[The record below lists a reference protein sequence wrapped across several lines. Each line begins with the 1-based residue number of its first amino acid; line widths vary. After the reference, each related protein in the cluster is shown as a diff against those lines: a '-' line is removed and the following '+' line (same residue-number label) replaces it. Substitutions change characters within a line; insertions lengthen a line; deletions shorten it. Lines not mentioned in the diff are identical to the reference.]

1 MYVRIRLFDS
11 FSLKDKRRVMKGVID
26 GVSSRFNV
34 SVSEVDDLDDL
45 NFGSFG
51 FAYVSNGDDR
61 VFDQILLLMERDF
74 LLEIIELERVRL

>member
-51 FAYVSNGDDR
+51 FAYVSKGDDR

>member
-1 MYVRIRLFDS
+1 MFVRVRLLDS

-26 GVSSRFNV
+26 RVSSRFNV
-34 SVSEVDDLDDL
+34 SVSEVNDLDRCD
-45 NFGSFG
+45 FGSFG

>member
-1 MYVRIRLFDS
+1 MFVRVRLLDS

-26 GVSSRFNV
+26 RVSSRFNV
-34 SVSEVDDLDDL
+34 SVSEVDDLDVSD
-45 NFGSFG
+45 FGSFG

-74 LLEIIELERVRL
+74 LLEIIEVERVRL

>member
-11 FSLKDKRRVMKGVID
+11 FSLKDKRCVMKGVID

>member
-1 MYVRIRLFDS
+1 MYVRVRLLDS

-26 GVSSRFNV
+26 RVSSRFNV
-34 SVSEVDDLDDL
+34 SVSEVDDLDVYD
-45 NFGSFG
+45 FGSFG

>member
-1 MYVRIRLFDS
+1 MFVRVRLLDS

-26 GVSSRFNV
+26 RVSSRFNV
-34 SVSEVDDLDDL
+34 SVSEVDDLDVYD
-45 NFGSFG
+45 FGSFG

-74 LLEIIELERVRL
+74 LLEIIEVERVRL